1 MPGDVLGEGSLWCA
15 WGCTGRREFMVC
27 LGMYW
32 EKGVYGV
39 PGDVLGEGSL
49 WYAWGCTGRR
59 ELQTNHETDQ

>member
-1 MPGDVLGEGSLWCA
+1 MYWEKGVYGVLGDVLGEGSLWCA

-39 PGDVLGEGSL
+39 LGDVLGEGSCRL
-49 WYAWGCTGRR
+49 TMK
-59 ELQTNHETDQ
+59 LINNI